1 MAALRTGRMVSMPL
15 LAFFGAALGADCF
28 IALFFVHL
36 ALLALSYT
44 LQSNRS
50 GLRKFQALMSDG

>member
-1 MAALRTGRMVSMPL
+1 MHGAL
-15 LAFFGAALGADCF
+15 LALLALLGFSGFVRFLALLVFFGAALGADCF

-44 LQSNRS
+44 
-50 GLRKFQALMSDG
+50 